1 MQFRIFENSCY
12 KTNLSI
18 VSENFSAAQ
27 ILNLKSLFHMIRE
40 SKFISLLMHYILC
53 RFLKKIKF
61 IGRFMLPP
69 TENLLH
75 KIPTQ
80 ILQSFMGR
88 IIKFHFSDEIN
99 LISSSMDTRDWTNA
113 VLKYL
118 NNKIQIL
125 VIISNTVK
133 KLICIIYFYIIMY
146 DYFHLLLPLRVLG
159 PYFREY
165 RIITL
170 LTSKY
175 FFDDTLVMNNHL
187 WGCIV
192 AYLRFL

>member
-40 SKFISLLMHYILC
+40 SNFISLLMHYILC

-99 LISSSMDTRDWTNA
+99 LISSSMDTRDCTNG

-118 NNKIQIL
+118 NNKTQIL
-125 VIISNTVK
+125 VIISNTVNTY
-133 KLICIIYFYIIMY
+133 LYYI
-146 DYFHLLLPLRVLG
+146 
-159 PYFREY
+159 
-165 RIITL
+165 
-170 LTSKY
+170 
-175 FFDDTLVMNNHL
+175 
-187 WGCIV
+187 
-192 AYLRFL
+192 FLYYYV

>member
-12 KTNLSI
+12 KTNLSVI
-18 VSENFSAAQ
+18 SENFSAAQ

-118 NNKIQIL
+118 NNKTQIL
-125 VIISNTVK
+125 VIISNTVQNSTHEK
-133 KLICIIYFYIIMY
+133 NLSILYISILLCMIIF
-146 DYFHLLLPLRVLG
+146 V
-159 PYFREY
+159 
-165 RIITL
+165 
-170 LTSKY
+170 Y
-175 FFDDTLVMNNHL
+175 FFHFV
-187 WGCIV
+187 
-192 AYLRFL
+192 FLAHTFVNITS